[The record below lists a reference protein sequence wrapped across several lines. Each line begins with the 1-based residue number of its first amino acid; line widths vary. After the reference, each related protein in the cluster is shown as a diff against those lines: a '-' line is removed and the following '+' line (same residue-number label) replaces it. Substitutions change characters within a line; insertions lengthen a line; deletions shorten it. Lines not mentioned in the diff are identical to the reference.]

1 VSSGRPPRSPA
12 AGTATQAASVSR
24 RRLAQPNGWWGM
36 ALFLCSEATVFGTL
50 MSAYFYLDFDAKHW
64 PPAGITP
71 PEVTDPVIATAALV
85 ATAPLLL
92 LAVRAARSARRWRAV
107 QWIGVATVVQVLYLA
122 AQVLL
127 FRHDLNDFT
136 PQGSAYGSIYFT
148 LLAAHH
154 AHVLLGILLDLAVM
168 WKLSTGGLD
177 NYWLIGTR
185 GLALYWYV
193 VCALAVV
200 VLLTVLSPSL

>member
-1 VSSGRPPRSPA
+1 V
-12 AGTATQAASVSR
+12 
-24 RRLAQPNGWWGM
+24 
-36 ALFLCSEATVFGTL
+36 
-50 MSAYFYLDFDAKHW
+50 
-64 PPAGITP
+64 
-71 PEVTDPVIATAALV
+71 ALV

-107 QWIGVATVVQVLYLA
+107 QWIGVATIVQVLYLA

-154 AHVLLGILLDLAVM
+154 AHVLLGILLDLTVM

-200 VLLTVLSPSL
+200 VILTVLSPSL

>member
-1 VSSGRPPRSPA
+1 MSSGRPPRSPA

-24 RRLAQPNGWWGM
+24 RRRAQPNGWWGM

-50 MSAYFYLDFDAKHW
+50 MSSYFYLDFDAKHW

-71 PEVTDPVIATAALV
+71 PGVTDPVVATAALIV
-85 ATAPLLL
+85 TAPLLL
-92 LAVRAARSARRWRAV
+92 LAVRAARGARRWRAV
-107 QWIGVATVVQVLYLA
+107 QWIGAATVVQMLYLA

-154 AHVLLGILLDLAVM
+154 AHVLLGILLDLAVI
-168 WKLSTGGLD
+168 WKLTTGGLD
-177 NYWLIGTR
+177 NYWLIGVR